1 MRVGM
6 GVRLRAMNQEDRAM
20 VLIPESNH
28 NHPQMLPLNLD
39 TTNRDLQDMAKELIT
54 LKTILQA
61 QLKTSRS
68 TLSTPEAVP
77 LPPTTIAA

>member
-1 MRVGM
+1 M
-6 GVRLRAMNQEDRAM
+6 GVRLRVMNKEDRVM

-39 TTNRDLQDMAKELIT
+39 TINRDLQDMAKEVIT
-54 LKTILQA
+54 LRTILQA

-68 TLSTPEAVP
+68 TLSIQEAVP
-77 LPPTTIAA
+77 LPLTPIAA